1 MIDAQANQPV
11 RAGKVG
17 MTSARRVVYKHT
29 WRWRRRAATAP
40 GIGGGRGAAVNDI
53 DVMRDDE
60 REDC

>member
-1 MIDAQANQPV
+1 MIGGQVNQPV

-29 WRWRRRAATAP
+29 WRWRRRAA
-40 GIGGGRGAAVNDI
+40 VNDM
-53 DVMRDDE
+53 DVMTDDE